1 MPFLIKIAV
10 SALVVA
16 TVSEI
21 AKRSTP
27 LAAILAALPLNSFLI
42 ILWLYHDTKDLQRKD
57 LQRIIDLSTGI
68 LWSLLPT
75 ILFFIAL
82 PMLLRAEFRFS
93 LSLALA
99 LAILF
104 VGYGIYMLAP
114 RKFGVRI

>member
-42 ILWLYHDTKDLQRKD
+42 ILWLYHDTKDP
-57 LQRIIDLSTGI
+57 QRIIDLSTGI

-82 PMLLRAEFRFS
+82 PMLLRAGFRFS

-104 VGYGIYMLAP
+104 VGYGIYMLTL
-114 RKFGVRI
+114 RKLGVRI